1 MPWQGSAARYDA
13 RNEARNSGPA
23 ADLAVDEGR
32 RRALSGR
39 TWFSVPSAA
48 VGSLGH
54 DDEVTHW
61 VLHVDMDQF
70 LVAVELLRRPEL
82 VGLPVVVGG
91 RGDPTERAVVSTA
104 SYEARAH
111 GVRSGLALRLAQRR
125 CPDAV
130 FLPVDFPVYEEA
142 SARVMETLRARRA
155 RSSRC
160 SAGTRRS
167 SASRPTTRSRLRREI
182 QAAVLEATG
191 LHCSVGIGDTLVRA
205 KIATEFGKPQGT
217 FMLTRDNWMEV
228 MGDRPTTALWG
239 VGTRIGGR
247 LEAIGIRTV
256 ADLAAADED
265 ALVAAFGPTNGPHLG
280 RLGRGGGRSRPDD
293 TPWVAR
299 AHGRETTYQ
308 ADLTTPDDVRAA
320 LRELAARVVDDVRKE
335 ERAVQRVHLK
345 VRFAP
350 FFTFTKV
357 RKLDGADLRR
367 GRDRAD
373 GLRPVPR
380 PRRPAPRAPAR
391 RTGRDGRRPRA
402 ATDRSG
408 ECPAAI
414 AKPTTVARPGEVL
427 RLVLGLRDHRV
438 DQHRQQR
445 ARRRSRRWA

>member
-1 MPWQGSAARYDA
+1 MIARRGVA
-13 RNEARNSGPA
+13 P
-23 ADLAVDEGR
+23 
-32 RRALSGR
+32 
-39 TWFSVPSAA
+39 
-48 VGSLGH
+48 LGH

-111 GVRSGLALRLAQRR
+111 GVRSGLALKLAKRR

-130 FLPVDFPVYEEA
+130 FLPVDFPVYEAA
-142 SARVMETLRARRA
+142 SARVMETLRATPGAVVEVLGWDEAFVGIETDDPLAAA
-155 RSSRC
+155 RS
-160 SAGTRRS
+160 
-167 SASRPTTRSRLRREI
+167 I

-205 KIATEFGKPQGT
+205 KIATDFGKPQGT
-217 FMLTRDNWMEV
+217 FRLTRDNWMEV
-228 MGDRPTTALWG
+228 MGERPTTALWG
-239 VGTRIGGR
+239 VGTKIGAR

-256 ADLAAADED
+256 ADLAAADEE
-265 ALVAAFGPTNGPHLG
+265 ALVAAFGPASGSHLG

-308 ADLTTPDDVRAA
+308 ADLTTPEEVRAA
-320 LRELAARVVDDVRKE
+320 LADLAARVVDDVRKE

-357 RKLDGADLRR
+357 RKLPEPTYDVEVITQTAYDLYLALDDQRR
-367 GRDRAD
+367 VRLLGVR
-373 GLRPVPR
+373 GEMVP
-380 PRRPAPRAPAR
+380 PE
-391 RTGRDGRRPRA
+391 GGY
-402 ATDRSG
+402 
-408 ECPAAI
+408 
-414 AKPTTVARPGEVL
+414 
-427 RLVLGLRDHRV
+427 
-438 DQHRQQR
+438 
-445 ARRRSRRWA
+445 